1 MINYCFRLYAVIA
14 ILLLSVL
21 SASGQEKC
29 GAPAYLEM
37 QQKRIPSLADKQEFE
52 QWIHLKQNLNNKN
65 SKSQSLRKLV
75 YRLPV
80 VIHVIH
86 KGEPIGTGTN
96 IPEAQILSQL
106 QTINDDFRRK
116 NEAQI
121 NLLPPEFRA
130 LAADAEIE
138 FVLAKQDPEG
148 LPFNGI
154 TRTRGGRNTYR
165 MQDDLEL
172 KDLIHW
178 DPENYINIYAV
189 DLAGD
194 VIGYAQ
200 FPETDKLQGLELG
213 KVSGRTDGVVID
225 YKYFGSGG
233 SADPSSLG
241 RTLTHELGHFFGL
254 RHTWGDG
261 GCEVDDFVND
271 TPLSSED
278 YDGYSNCN
286 GRPTSCQGPDMFQN
300 FLTYASDACM
310 ALFTSGQKDRMLVV
324 LENSPRRKTLV
335 NSYAKEEPVI
345 VPNDAGIALFVINIT
360 DPCTKSFIPTVSV
373 RNYGSTQINSFELS
387 ILQNGLV
394 MYSRAFSDINLE
406 YLEQISLQL
415 DQIEVFAKGELSVEA
430 RVDNVNGTTDNKLFN
445 NHQRTDLFVP
455 YITRLP
461 FLQDFETSLIP
472 FYKVNP
478 DYFLTWQL
486 TKAPINGD
494 PDNLAAFMNFYDYE
508 KNQGTKDL
516 LISPILDLEEAS
528 QAFLSFRYAYAQ
540 YNPADMDGLKVYVTT
555 DCSGDPQ
562 NAVKIFDKMG
572 SMLATATPTT
582 DPFVPAGNEH
592 WRTEQLD
599 LSQFVGMEN
608 LQIIFAGVNDYGN
621 NLYLD
626 DIELFTEARKD
637 NDIAI
642 QSINYPSVVS
652 CDTSPVPGIIFRNA
666 GTAVVDKMEL
676 IYSLDKSPWKKIAYQ
691 DMNLSSLESMQL
703 ALPPYKS
710 LKTGKHTIQVR
721 ITSVNG
727 DFDENPV
734 NDVGQ
739 KAFAINTAL
748 DSIPLRQ
755 RFTDAPPINHSWVN
769 ISPNPVLDGWNI
781 RSHNTSGEPV
791 DNAAVSE
798 FFGQPKGQENWL
810 VSPTLDLSG
819 LEVAGVQFRHS
830 YAPLSTA
837 SDILQVRVSTDC
849 GKSWSNILY
858 EKGGSELSARKTD
871 REWTPR
877 TPDDWDVSFVNLSEF
892 AGLPEVRVAFVAIS
906 DGGNDIFLDNIE
918 FFQSDVPIPLIL
930 PAENSMYV
938 APNPASYK
946 LPPSLV
952 FNLNEREDVLVM
964 IYTIRGEKIL
974 EEVLPNILNQKIT
987 LNVEGWAPG
996 MYFLRA
1002 KSKNLSETQRF
1013 VIVR

>member
-1 MINYCFRLYAVIA
+1 MTKNCFRLYFVTAL
-14 ILLLSVL
+14 LLLSVL
-21 SASGQEKC
+21 SASGQERC

-37 QQKRIPSLADKQEFE
+37 QKKRIPSLADQQEFE
-52 QWIHLKQNLNNKN
+52 EWIDNKQSLNRKNNKN
-65 SKSQSLRKLV
+65 QSLRQLV
-75 YRLPV
+75 YHLPV

-96 IPEAQILSQL
+96 ISEAQILSQI
-106 QTINDDFRRK
+106 QTINNDFRRK

-130 LAADAEIE
+130 LAADTEIE

-148 LPFNGI
+148 LPTNGI

-165 MQDDLEL
+165 MEDDLEL
-172 KDLIHW
+172 KNLIHW
-178 DPENYINIYAV
+178 NPENYINIYAV

-213 KVSGRTDGVVID
+213 QVSGRTDGVVID

-261 GCEVDDFVND
+261 GCDVDDFVAD

-286 GRPTSCQGPDMFQN
+286 GRPTSCEGLDMFQN
-300 FLTYASDACM
+300 FLTYANDACM
-310 ALFTSGQKDRMLVV
+310 ALFTAGQKERMLVV
-324 LENSPRRKTLV
+324 LQNSPRRRSLI
-335 NSYAKEEPVI
+335 NSHAKEEPVI
-345 VPNDAGIALFVINIT
+345 VPNDAGIALFIINII
-360 DPCTKSFIPTVSV
+360 DPCTKTFIPTVNV
-373 RNYGSTQINSFELS
+373 RNYGSTPINNFEVS

-394 MYSRAFSDINLE
+394 MYSREFSGYNLGYLE
-406 YLEQISLQL
+406 MVSLQLEQI
-415 DQIEVFAKGELSVEA
+415 DVFAKGELRVEA
-430 RVDNVNGTTDNKLFN
+430 RVDKVNGGTDNKLFN
-445 NHQRTDLFVP
+445 NHQRTDIFVP
-455 YITRLP
+455 YITTIP

-478 DYFLTWQL
+478 DFFLTWQL
-486 TKAPINGD
+486 TKAPISGV

-508 KNQGTKDL
+508 KNEGTKDL
-516 LISPILDLEEAS
+516 LISPILNLADAS

-540 YNPADMDGLKVYVTT
+540 YRSGDSDGLEIYITNN
-555 DCSGDPQ
+555 CSADTEK
-562 NAVKIFDKMG
+562 AVKIFDKKG
-572 SMLATATPTT
+572 SALATASPTT

-599 LSQFVGMEN
+599 LTPFIGMEN

-626 DIELFTEARKD
+626 DIEVFSETRKGID
-637 NDIAI
+637 VAI
-642 QSINYPSVVS
+642 HSINYPSVVS
-652 CDTSPVPGIIFRNA
+652 CDTSPLPGIIYRNT
-666 GTAVVDKMEL
+666 GTEAVDRMEV
-676 IYSLDKSPWKKIAYQ
+676 IYSLDKTPWKKIVYEDLGLGPQESIQLPLPQYQ
-691 DMNLSSLESMQL
+691 N
-703 ALPPYKS
+703 
-710 LKTGKHTIQVR
+710 LKTGKHILQARV
-721 ITSVNG
+721 TSVNG
-727 DFDENPV
+727 GFDENPL
-734 NDVGQ
+734 NDLAQ

-748 DSIPLRQ
+748 DSIPIRQ

-769 ISPNPVLDGWNI
+769 ISPNPAMDGWNI
-781 RSHNTSGEPV
+781 RSHSLTGEAI
-791 DNAAVSE
+791 DNSAVSE

-810 VSPTLDLSG
+810 VSPTLDLSA
-819 LEVAGVQFRHS
+819 LKVAGVQFLHS

-849 GKSWSNILY
+849 GQSWSNILY
-858 EKGGSELSARKTD
+858 EKGGSDLSARKTN
-871 REWTPR
+871 REWAPR
-877 TPDDWDVSFVNLSEF
+877 SPEDWDLSFVDLSEF

-918 FFQSDVPIPLIL
+918 FFQSNVPIQQIL
-930 PAENSMYV
+930 PPENSMYV
-938 APNPASYK
+938 APNPASYTF
-946 LPPSLV
+946 PPSLV
-952 FNLNEREDVLVM
+952 FNLNEREDVRVM

-974 EEVLPNILNQKIT
+974 EEVLPNILNQKII

-996 MYFLRA
+996 MYFIRA
-1002 KSKNLSETQRF
+1002 KSQHLNETQRF
-1013 VIVR
+1013 VLVN